1 MDIRCVLG
9 GVFVE
14 KKVVK
19 LVSEYDNL
27 PLSVLLVIPEK
38 EIRGIVQIA
47 HGMSEH
53 KERYLPFMGFL
64 AEHGYACVI
73 NDHRGHGE
81 SVRSKSEWGYFYN
94 SGSKGIVEDL
104 HQITVWAKKQF
115 PGKKF
120 FLLGHSMGT
129 LAARSYIKKYDF
141 ELNKLILTG
150 PPCKN
155 PAVGM
160 GLALA
165 RIQKKIKGDHYRSK
179 EIQAVA
185 FGSFA
190 GKFLGEKS
198 KSAWICS
205 DQDIVKTYDASELCG
220 FTFTTDGFES
230 LFLLMKETYS
240 KKGWEMQKPELPV
253 LFLGGSEDPCIGNG
267 RKFVQEMQFLK
278 QVGYQH
284 VTGKCYSGMRHE
296 ILNEKG
302 KEEVFENILTYL
314 EKQR

>member
-1 MDIRCVLG
+1 M
-9 GVFVE
+9 E
-14 KKVVK
+14 KRTAE
-19 LVSEYDNL
+19 LVSEYDGL
-27 PLSVLLVIPEK
+27 PLSVLCVVPEE
-38 EIRGIVQIA
+38 EIKGVVQIA

-53 KERYLPFMGFL
+53 KERYLPFIEFL
-64 AEHGYACVI
+64 ADHGYAGVI
-73 NDHRGHGE
+73 NDHRGHGK
-81 SVRSKSEWGYFYN
+81 SVRDKSELGYFYN
-94 SGSKGIVEDL
+94 SGQKGVVKDL
-104 HQITVWAKKQF
+104 HQVTLWVKNQF

-129 LAARSYIKKYDF
+129 LVARNYIKEYDF
-141 ELNKLILTG
+141 ELDKLILTG

-155 PAVGM
+155 PAVDM

-165 RIQKKIKGDHYRSK
+165 RIQKKIKGDHYKSK
-179 EIQAVA
+179 EIQAIA
-185 FGSFA
+185 FGPYA
-190 GKFLGEKS
+190 GKFPGEKS

-205 DQDIVKTYDASELCG
+205 DLAVVDTYDASELCG
-220 FTFTTDGFES
+220 FTFTTDGFEA

-240 KKGWEMQKPELPV
+240 KKGWKMQKPELPV

-284 VTGKCYSGMRHE
+284 VTGKSYPGMRHE

-302 KEEVFENILTYL
+302 KEEVFENILLYL
-314 EKQR
+314 GK